1 MFRQVPDGAME
12 KQNRSFVPM
21 LSTSYRSDVASHREA
36 SEKVKTL
43 FSRAALE
50 DVLEWSDPV
59 CDHNFVNFEIL
70 FLAGDIA
77 WLLVW

>member
-43 FSRAALE
+43 IGICIILSIGLQVVSLNCIRRGLRAEL
-50 DVLEWSDPV
+50 D
-59 CDHNFVNFEIL
+59 
-70 FLAGDIA
+70 
-77 WLLVW
+77 